1 MDTLFEI
8 LENILFVIRNCFVI
22 TFYFIEK
29 IFSLIKVI
37 FKKES
42 LNNFKNIKLELN
54 FLGESSNPYSEI
66 RGNPSI
72 GRYLSFVNF
81 LPEKKKTI
89 IKNLLKE
96 YENENKLTKRMYY
109 NILYT
114 SKFWGFFYC
123 YLWFSRRKYYYLYN
137 CEITFKHFIV
147 HQISQKYI
155 LNTKRLLDYNIRNL
169 KKEDF
174 IKVFLATMDY
184 SVVLRENQQC
194 SSHSFILENIIDEIK
209 NYEFKQNQIEYNK
222 KYSIYFLSLII
233 DNYQKIVKL
242 TNKDIKLYLVTLLE
256 LLFNHGYDDENE
268 TQISKRDYLMDEL
281 IKIYANNISEVK
293 NYIIKMLSLTIESYI
308 KIDKEKDLWNE
319 FRQKN
324 YSYKIKTFLLLLMKL
339 DEQIDNVMAMVE
351 ELPTNLKSKEIND
364 IILYWKLNKMG
375 LKNKKEKVIKI

>member
-1 MDTLFEI
+1 MPI
-8 LENILFVIRNCFVI
+8 LN
-22 TFYFIEK
+22 
-29 IFSLIKVI
+29 
-37 FKKES
+37 
-42 LNNFKNIKLELN
+42 
-54 FLGESSNPYSEI
+54 
-66 RGNPSI
+66 
-72 GRYLSFVNF
+72 
-81 LPEKKKTI
+81 
-89 IKNLLKE
+89 
-96 YENENKLTKRMYY
+96 TK
-109 NILYT
+109 
-114 SKFWGFFYC
+114 
-123 YLWFSRRKYYYLYN
+123 
-137 CEITFKHFIV
+137 
-147 HQISQKYI
+147 I

-194 SSHSFILENIIDEIK
+194 SSHSFILENTIDEIK

-242 TNKDIKLYLVTLLE
+242 TNKDIELYLVTLLE

-281 IKIYANNISEVK
+281 IKIYENNISEVK

-339 DEQIDNVMAMVE
+339 DEQIDNVMAKVE